1 MRIPSYF
8 VLNDSCTWPV
18 RSLDGFSVDG
28 RAGLPIRFL
37 IAVIIGLMVIPVD
50 GASGQTPFTRPY
62 LPSVVSVEA
71 VRPAY
76 ENDAVGAT
84 TGALFLSG
92 SYTLNENTELVA
104 ELPLAHASGDG
115 VASSTAIGNP
125 LIGLALSSTRIPLLV
140 ELGGRVPLADGSL
153 AAELGQAADY
163 GRGAS
168 FLENESQAYLLGN
181 TRITLGE
188 KLSMRLRGGLA
199 FGAFEE
205 DNAAGTAV
213 TQQDFRLRYAV
224 QFWREGDWLIGGLSF
239 TGRGTLTAPGPYDQ
253 KSRHHMALTFLL
265 DTGKIA
271 PGITLGVP
279 LNGPDRDVAPFVFG
293 ASLEMRLW

>member
-1 MRIPSYF
+1 MCIPYF
-8 VLNDSCTWPV
+8 SVSNGSCTTPV
-18 RSLDGFSVDG
+18 HAIDEFLVDG
-28 RAGLPIRFL
+28 RAGLPVRLL
-37 IAVIIGLMVIPVD
+37 IAVIVCLMAGPTE
-50 GASGQTPFTRPY
+50 GASAQTPFTRPY

-76 ENDAVGAT
+76 ESDAVGAR

-92 SYTLNENTELVA
+92 SYTLNENTEFVA
-104 ELPLAHASGDG
+104 ELPFAHASGDG
-115 VASSTAIGNP
+115 VASSTTIGNP

-181 TRITLGE
+181 TRIALGQ

-224 QFWREGDWLIGGLSF
+224 QFWREGDWLTGGLSF

-271 PGITLGVP
+271 PGITIGFP

-293 ASLEMRLW
+293 ASLDMRLW